1 MNYFFSSMFSQN
13 GTFQLFFNFYFAP
26 KLSRK
31 LFFKFLP
38 KNIAQKLT
46 ETHKKIIKQAGT
58 VLGQAQLELKL
69 TSFTMCCIKLIILV
83 KLC

>member
-46 ETHKKIIKQAGT
+46 ENTKKLSKIT
-58 VLGQAQLELKL
+58 MFLGNVPASIYVTLSVGE
-69 TSFTMCCIKLIILV
+69 
-83 KLC
+83 